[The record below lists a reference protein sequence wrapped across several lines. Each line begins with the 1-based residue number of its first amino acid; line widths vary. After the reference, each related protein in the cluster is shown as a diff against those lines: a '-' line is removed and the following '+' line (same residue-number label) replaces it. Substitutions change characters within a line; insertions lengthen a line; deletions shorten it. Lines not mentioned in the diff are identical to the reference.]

1 MIQHG
6 RLSREISRLD
16 YKQKVYQKLM
26 DMVILDTDKLD
37 DAA

>member
-6 RLSREISRLD
+6 RLTREISRPD
-16 YKQKVYQKLM
+16 YKQKVYQKLTNI
-26 DMVILDTDKLD
+26 VILDTDKLN